1 MRFLNWEATLR
12 KAREAG
18 LMEGHTKGYIEGLA
32 LGRAEACAEG
42 YAEAR
47 AEGYAEGRAEIDR
60 AWAGWLQREADA
72 AERNEPFDEP
82 PPSQTQG

>member
-32 LGRAEACAEG
+32 LGRAEA
-42 YAEAR
+42 R

-60 AWAGWLQREADA
+60 AWESWLQREADA
-72 AERNEPFDEP
+72 AERNEPFNEP
-82 PPSQTQG
+82 PPSQVQG

>member
-12 KAREAG
+12 KARESG
-18 LMEGHTKGYIEGLA
+18 LMEGYAKGYIEGLA
-32 LGRAEACAEG
+32 LAR
-42 YAEAR
+42 AEAR
-47 AEGYAEGRAEIDR
+47 ARGQSETNR
-60 AWAGWLQREADA
+60 AWAAWNQRREAA

>member
-32 LGRAEACAEG
+32 LAR
-42 YAEAR
+42 AEAR
-47 AEGYAEGRAEIDR
+47 AKGHAEGQSETNR
-60 AWAGWLQREADA
+60 AWAAWNQRREAA
-72 AERNEPFDEP
+72 AERNEPFNEP
-82 PPSQTQG
+82 PPSQVQG

>member
-12 KAREAG
+12 KAREKG
-18 LMEGHTKGYIEGLA
+18 LM
-32 LGRAEACAEG
+32 EG

-47 AEGYAEGRAEIDR
+47 AEVDR
-60 AWAGWLQREADA
+60 AWESWLQREAAA
-72 AERNEPFDEP
+72 AERNEPFNEP